1 MSVKLNDIL
10 NKKLIGCLV
19 LNKHVLFSL
28 FLFLILLFGCTR
40 LAGIFFALMLSIL
53 INFYGVLAILSLVY
67 LVFSVFFKKGKR
79 SGNCNY
85 YMFD

>member
-19 LNKHVLFSL
+19 FNKHVLFSL

-40 LAGIFFALMLSIL
+40 FVGIFFALILSIL
-53 INFYGVLAILSLVY
+53 INFYDVLAILALAY
-67 LVFSVFFKKGKR
+67 LLFSVFFKKGKR
-79 SGNCNY
+79 SGNSNY

>member
-1 MSVKLNDIL
+1 MF
-10 NKKLIGCLV
+10 
-19 LNKHVLFSL
+19 NKHVLFPL

-40 LAGIFFALMLSIL
+40 FVGIFFAVILSIL
-53 INFYGVLAILSLVY
+53 INFYGILAILSLAY

>member
-1 MSVKLNDIL
+1 MLEKLNDIL

-19 LNKHVLFSL
+19 FNKHVLFSL

-40 LAGIFFALMLSIL
+40 FVGIFFSVILSIL
-53 INFYGVLAILSLVY
+53 INFYDIMAILALVY